1 MDAMALPDN
10 SYQDA
15 HVDAPDSLPA
25 HPADR
30 SDVRDSHSDDSMGHD
45 LAALA
50 MGVYAGHAVHHRG
63 RDGLHGRGSG
73 PGHWGQR
80 DRRFSAVPISYY
92 QDICLVLYKTC
103 YRLLDHTLTSRW
115 SRSGT

>member
-1 MDAMALPDN
+1 MNKPHGFVDAMALPDN

-80 DRRFSAVPISYY
+80 DRRFSAVPEAHPFPATAAHHDGS
-92 QDICLVLYKTC
+92 
-103 YRLLDHTLTSRW
+103 
-115 SRSGT
+115 